1 MVQETQPQLFYV
13 ALEGAM
19 AHSVVN
25 SETIVQHQKPIVSDA
40 TLIGISEHLS
50 YTNLFDAL
58 SQMSLSG
65 LAVVGEE

>member
-1 MVQETQPQLFYV
+1 M

-19 AHSVVN
+19 ARSVVN

-58 SQMSLSG
+58 SQTSLS
-65 LAVVGEE
+65 